1 MLLISF
7 ITCIVTVVKGAHIT
21 SNIDDNVACPG
32 EELILT
38 CTSEG
43 AFQRWS
49 KAEDNHSLDII
60 ILFTRQDQPGRQTIM
75 GLFTGTLISVDYD
88 HNNIIVVSNL
98 STVISNEINNI
109 TVTCS
114 SQTSSA
120 TTTIR
125 IKG

>member
-1 MLLISF
+1 M
-7 ITCIVTVVKGAHIT
+7 TVVKGASIT
-21 SNIDDNVACPG
+21 SNIDNDVACPG

-49 KAEDNHSLDII
+49 RAEDDHSLDII
-60 ILFTRQDQPGRQTIM
+60 FTRQDQPGRQMIM

-88 HNNIIVVSNL
+88 RNIVISNL
-98 STVISNEINNI
+98 STVLSNEINNI
-109 TVTCS
+109 MVTCS